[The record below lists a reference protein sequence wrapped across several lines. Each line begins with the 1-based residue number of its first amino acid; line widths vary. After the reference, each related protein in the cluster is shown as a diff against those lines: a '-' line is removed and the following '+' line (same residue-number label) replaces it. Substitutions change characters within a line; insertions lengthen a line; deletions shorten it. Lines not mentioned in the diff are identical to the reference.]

1 MNSGRRMLAV
11 DKNALGRSSSLF
23 LLHCAARRF
32 AGCAEHRGIR
42 DTSLVFGDVH
52 RYAIPSAS
60 TFLAVGSGNALISRS
75 GFA

>member
-1 MNSGRRMLAV
+1 MNSSRRTLAV
-11 DKNALGRSSSLF
+11 DKNALGRSSLF

-32 AGCAEHRGIR
+32 AGCAEHKGVR
-42 DTSLVFGDVH
+42 DTSLVFGDVY

-60 TFLAVGSGNALISRS
+60 IFLAVGGSNALIARS

>member
-1 MNSGRRMLAV
+1 MNSGRRTLAV
-11 DKNALGRSSSLF
+11 DKNALGRSSLF
-23 LLHCAARRF
+23 LLRCAARRF

-60 TFLAVGSGNALISRS
+60 TFLAVGSGNALIARS
-75 GFA
+75 SCA